1 MKELRFKI
9 FLFLS
14 AIFIIISFALE
25 IHYVRHEIIPF
36 PTQIILLL
44 LFNLTFVALL
54 VLIFFIAKSLVKL
67 FFERKHQVPGYK
79 FKTRLVTIFVIITLI
94 PSALLFFIASGLI
107 TNYIDRWFIP
117 QIKIPIESSVE
128 IAKTVYE
135 NEKQNALIFAR
146 EQIYNEKNF
155 QKNYTVKYIYHLPE
169 EATETIKAAFEGKEG
184 AEVVSGDNRDL
195 IRAAVPEYKNGR
207 VVKVVVVETY
217 MPSKITKNAEK
228 INDAY
233 ENYLTLE
240 SLKVPVKAN
249 YLLILG
255 FITTIVVFFA
265 LWVAL
270 RISRNITDPI
280 QMLVFANQQVSS
292 GNLDVHINLEKE
304 DEMGILINS
313 FNEMVK
319 NLKAGKES
327 IQSAYLYLK
336 NILDNINSG
345 VIMLDIKG
353 EISMINGAACM
364 ILGLR
369 HDEVINKNYNE
380 LLSKI
385 DSQEIKEIVKSI
397 EGRQFR
403 PVKKQVSTMIG
414 DKKLSLNIFITSLK
428 DNEKYI
434 GMLVVFDDI
443 TEAIEAQKAL
453 TWQDAAK
460 KIAHE
465 IKNPLTP
472 IKLATERMMKKW
484 INKDKDFEKTFP
496 QSIQTIIKQVDS
508 LKKLVDDFSK
518 YGKMPEIKKKE
529 VILYNIIDEVI
540 HLYYGYKNIKIN
552 VSIPDNIPPIEL
564 DTEQFKRVLI
574 NIFDNAIQAMS
585 GSGVIDVVIDFNSE
599 LNNLSVEIA
608 DTGTGI
614 QTTDM
619 GRLFQPN
626 FSTRKGGTGL
636 GLAIANR
643 IIKEHGGKIT
653 ARENIP
659 KGSVFRIEI
668 PIKEI

>member
-9 FLFLS
+9 FLFIS
-14 AIFIIISFALE
+14 AIFIITSFALQ
-25 IHYVRHEIIPF
+25 IHYLKHETIPF
-36 PTQIILLL
+36 TTQIILLL
-44 LFNLTFVALL
+44 LFNLTFLALL

-79 FKTRLVTIFVIITLI
+79 FKTRLVATFVIITLI

-117 QIKIPIESSVE
+117 QIKTPIESSIE
-128 IAKTVYE
+128 IAKTIYE
-135 NEKQNALIFAR
+135 NEKQKALSFAR
-146 EQIYNEKNF
+146 TRIHNEKET
-155 QKNYTVKYIYHLPE
+155 QENYKVKYIYQVPE

-184 AEVVSGDNRDL
+184 AEVISNETRDI
-195 IRAAVPEYKNGR
+195 IRAVVPEYKNGR
-207 VVKVVVVETY
+207 IVRVVIVETF
-217 MPSKITKNAEK
+217 MPSSITKYAEK

-280 QMLVFANQQVSS
+280 QMLVLANQQVSS
-292 GNLDVHINLEKE
+292 GNLDVHIDLEKE
-304 DEMGILINS
+304 DEIGLLVNS

-345 VIMLDIKG
+345 VIMLDVNG
-353 EISMINGAACM
+353 NISMINGAACI
-364 ILGLR
+364 ILGIR
-369 HDEVINKNYNE
+369 QDEVINKNYNE
-380 LLSKI
+380 LLLKI
-385 DSQEIKEIVKSI
+385 DSQEIRDIVKSI

-403 PVKKQVSTMIG
+403 PVKKQFSTLIG
-414 DKKLSLNIFITSLK
+414 DKKLDLNIFITSLK
-428 DNEKYI
+428 DKEKYI
-434 GMLVVFDDI
+434 GLLVVFDDI

-472 IKLATERMMKKW
+472 IRLSTERMMKKW
-484 INKDKDFEKTFP
+484 DKRDKDFENIFY
-496 QSIQTIIKQVDS
+496 QSTRTIIREVES
-508 LKKLVDDFSK
+508 LKKLVNEFSK
-518 YGKMPEIKKKE
+518 YGKMPEIKKKPAN
-529 VILYNIIDEVI
+529 LYNIMDEVI
-540 HLYYGYKNIKIN
+540 HLYYGYKNIKIYL
-552 VSIPDNIPPIEL
+552 SIPDNIPPVEL

-585 GSGVIDVVIDFNSE
+585 DTGVINVVINFNSE
-599 LNNLSVEIA
+599 LNSLSVEIA

-614 QTTDM
+614 KTTDM
-619 GRLFQPN
+619 DRLFQPN
-626 FSTRKGGTGL
+626 FSTKKGGTGL

-643 IIKEHGGKIT
+643 IVKEHGGKIT
-653 ARENIP
+653 VRENIP
-659 KGSVFRIEI
+659 KGSVFRIEM
-668 PIKEI
+668 PVKEI

>member
-1 MKELRFKI
+1 
-9 FLFLS
+9 
-14 AIFIIISFALE
+14 
-25 IHYVRHEIIPF
+25 
-36 PTQIILLL
+36 
-44 LFNLTFVALL
+44 
-54 VLIFFIAKSLVKL
+54 
-67 FFERKHQVPGYK
+67 
-79 FKTRLVTIFVIITLI
+79 
-94 PSALLFFIASGLI
+94 
-107 TNYIDRWFIP
+107 
-117 QIKIPIESSVE
+117 
-128 IAKTVYE
+128 
-135 NEKQNALIFAR
+135 
-146 EQIYNEKNF
+146 
-155 QKNYTVKYIYHLPE
+155 
-169 EATETIKAAFEGKEG
+169 
-184 AEVVSGDNRDL
+184 
-195 IRAAVPEYKNGR
+195 
-207 VVKVVVVETY
+207 
-217 MPSKITKNAEK
+217 
-228 INDAY
+228 
-233 ENYLTLE
+233 
-240 SLKVPVKAN
+240 
-249 YLLILG
+249 
-255 FITTIVVFFA
+255 
-265 LWVAL
+265 
-270 RISRNITDPI
+270 
-280 QMLVFANQQVSS
+280 
-292 GNLDVHINLEKE
+292 
-304 DEMGILINS
+304 
-313 FNEMVK
+313 
-319 NLKAGKES
+319 
-327 IQSAYLYLK
+327 
-336 NILDNINSG
+336 
-345 VIMLDIKG
+345 
-353 EISMINGAACM
+353 M